1 LRAYFLDAAGNN
13 VVIGLL
19 QSTGISPEQGFEIL
33 RRAEC
38 TPLAE
43 KEPDVYGVL
52 YREGGQLRVDFWN
65 PDGSREDVCGNA
77 LRCVPLVMTHA
88 GQPSDRVTVQTRLGS
103 VDCLQLGPGI
113 YGAEIPT
120 TGFSI
125 TEAGE
130 GDVLVHVGT
139 PHRVRFVDDL
149 EAMQLLDLGR
159 SWARAAIPVAA
170 TFVRPDNGVL
180 HVRSVERG
188 VIRETGSSGTAAIA
202 AYLAYDRLEGEAHR
216 DFREARFPCGRRLKV
231 RFDSAAQQIVLYGAC
246 RLEFACDMVTDSEHA
261 CSA

>member
-1 LRAYFLDAAGNN
+1 MRAYFLDAAGNN

-19 QSTGISPEQGFEIL
+19 QSSGISPEQGFEML
-33 RRAEC
+33 HRAEC

-43 KEPDVYGVL
+43 KEPDTYGVL
-52 YREGGQLRVDFWN
+52 HWENGQLQIDFWN
-65 PDGSREDVCGNA
+65 PDGSREDLCGNA
-77 LRCVPLVMTHA
+77 LRCVPLVMA
-88 GQPSDRVTVQTRLGS
+88 SVGDSRERVTVQTRLGA

-113 YGAEIPT
+113 SGAEIPT
-120 TGFSI
+120 AGFSI
-125 TEAGE
+125 TDTGE
-130 GDVLVHVGT
+130 GDVLVNVGT

-149 EAMQLLDLGR
+149 DLSQLLDLGR
-159 SWARAAIPVAA
+159 SWAQAAIPVAA
-170 TFVRPDNGVL
+170 TFVRPHNGVL

-231 RFDSAAQQIVLYGAC
+231 RFDDAAQRIVLYGAC
-246 RLEFACDMVTDSEHA
+246 RLDFACDLVTDGECA

>member
-1 LRAYFLDAAGNN
+1 LRAYFFDAAGNN

-19 QSTGISPEQGFEIL
+19 QSTGISPAEGFQIL
-33 RRAEC
+33 HRAEC

-52 YREGGQLRVDFWN
+52 YRDGGQLRVEFSN
-65 PDGSREDVCGNA
+65 PDGSREELCGNA
-77 LRCVPLVMTHA
+77 LRCVPLVMAHI
-88 GQPSDRVTVQTRLGS
+88 GQPAERVVVQTGLGP
-103 VDCLQLGPGI
+103 VECVQLGPGI

-120 TGFSI
+120 AGFSI
-125 TEAGE
+125 TDAGE

-139 PHRVRFVDDL
+139 PHRVRFVEDL
-149 EAMQLLDLGR
+149 AAVQLLDLGR
-159 SWARAAIPVAA
+159 SWAQAAIPVAA
-170 TFVRPDNGVL
+170 TFVRPHNGVL

-188 VIRETGSSGTAAIA
+188 VVRETGSSGTAAIA

-231 RFDSAAQQIVLYGAC
+231 RFDDAAHRIVLYGAC
-246 RLEFACDMVTDSEHA
+246 RLEFACDLVTDGEHA